1 MAYQASLTRI
11 IRAASVLKHH
21 ELIHASPDFNA
32 RGYTTMHS
40 IAIPRLS
47 AELIRIVMARPAI
60 SGGASCILFHHAHGR
75 TLQPNSAA
83 AWAHRDKHYICTPC
97 GFAGSFATSAEQE
110 SSKLWADGLF
120 QMIQKS
126 GFGLEKG
133 YWSMSRPEQC
143 DAIKYFGH
151 ETVSRLRR
159 LKGRVNP
166 DDHFPV
172 ASPVLGNPQTESLP
186 IADSK
191 L

>member
-1 MAYQASLTRI
+1 
-11 IRAASVLKHH
+11 
-21 ELIHASPDFNA
+21 
-32 RGYTTMHS
+32 MHS
-40 IAIPRLS
+40 IAIPHLS

-60 SGGASCILFHHAHGR
+60 PGGASCILFHHAHGR
-75 TLQPNSAA
+75 ALQLNSAA

-97 GFAGSFATSAEQE
+97 GFADSFATSDEQK
-110 SSKLWADGLF
+110 SSKVWADDLF
-120 QMIQKS
+120 QTIQMS
-126 GFGLEKG
+126 GLGLEKA

-151 ETVSRLRR
+151 ETVSRLRQ

-172 ASPVLGNPQTESLP
+172 ASPVIGNSQTESLT
-186 IADSK
+186 ITGCK